1 MTQQE
6 QQEEIK
12 VYRGRLSEFQ
22 KELLLFLSE
31 RAKKMSN
38 RQLGINARTEE
49 IENNISSIL
58 IPWSPA
64 LLFDAKGTEG
74 KQYSKSLRSL
84 EQKGYLIRH
93 KGSSSSPTSYVQLT
107 EDGILISKTWK
118 SYNDASI
125 DTEDDDE
132 ELDNFFDEND
142 DEETEDD

>member
-6 QQEEIK
+6 EIR

-22 KELLLFLSE
+22 KELLLFLSD
-31 RAKKMSN
+31 RAKKMSS

-93 KGSSSSPTSYVQLT
+93 KGSNNGFTSYVQLT

-118 SYNDASI
+118 SYSDVAEDNQDE
-125 DTEDDDE
+125 DEDD
-132 ELDNFFDEND
+132 ELDNFFDEDED
-142 DEETEDD
+142 DEDDS